1 MSFLSYAS
9 QECLSNL
16 CSVVVS
22 PVYASSVLSAGLAFF
37 GISANMAEL
46 LLDSKFLELVFL
58 KRVCGLELRRCE
70 AGLSLS

>member
-1 MSFLSYAS
+1 
-9 QECLSNL
+9 
-16 CSVVVS
+16 VS